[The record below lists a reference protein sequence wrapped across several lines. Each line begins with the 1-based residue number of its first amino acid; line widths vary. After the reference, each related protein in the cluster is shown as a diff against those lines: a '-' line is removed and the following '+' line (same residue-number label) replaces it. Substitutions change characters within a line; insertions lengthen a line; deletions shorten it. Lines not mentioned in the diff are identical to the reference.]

1 MINNHTASASAI
13 DQALQKH
20 HTPVG
25 PLFVAMRHGR
35 MKRCFSL
42 DTAIRWLAYFMT
54 TRAFEASGFKCRH
67 PDVKLIHPVHGEK
80 WVRGIETREYH
91 MAHERCIRR
100 LRRILAR
107 KREIQTWYAKWRAM
121 HDRYVKEMKEL
132 QASKPE
138 GIR

>member
-1 MINNHTASASAI
+1 MIDNHNRTASAI

-35 MKRCFSL
+35 MKRCFSRN
-42 DTAIRWLAYFMT
+42 TAIRWLAYFMT
-54 TRAFEASGFKCRH
+54 TRAFEASGFKCRY
-67 PDVKLIHPVHGEK
+67 PDVKFIHPVHGER
-80 WVRGIETREYH
+80 WERGIETREYYN
-91 MAHERCIRR
+91 AHERCIRR

-107 KREIQTWYAKWRAM
+107 KREIQTWYAKWRSM
-121 HDRYVKEMKEL
+121 HDRYVKEQKEL

>member
-1 MINNHTASASAI
+1 MIDNRTASAI
-13 DQALQKH
+13 DLALQKH

-35 MKRCFSL
+35 MKRCFSR

-67 PDVKLIHPVHGEK
+67 PDAKVVHPVHGEK
-80 WVRGIETREYH
+80 RLRGNVTCEYH
-91 MAHERCIRR
+91 MAHKRCIRR
-100 LRRILAR
+100 LLRILAR
-107 KREIQTWYAKWRAM
+107 KREIQTWYAKWRSM
-121 HDRYVKEMKEL
+121 HDRYIKEQKEL

>member
-1 MINNHTASASAI
+1 MINNHTASAI

-20 HTPVG
+20 HTPAG

-35 MKRCFSL
+35 MKRCFSR

-54 TRAFEASGFKCRH
+54 TRAFEASGFKCRY
-67 PDVKLIHPVHGEK
+67 PDAKFTHPVHGER
-80 WVRGIETREYH
+80 WARGIETHEYYN
-91 MAHERCIRR
+91 AHKRCVRR

-107 KREIQTWYAKWRAM
+107 KREIQTWHAKWRSM
-121 HDRYVKEMKEL
+121 HDRYVKEQKEL